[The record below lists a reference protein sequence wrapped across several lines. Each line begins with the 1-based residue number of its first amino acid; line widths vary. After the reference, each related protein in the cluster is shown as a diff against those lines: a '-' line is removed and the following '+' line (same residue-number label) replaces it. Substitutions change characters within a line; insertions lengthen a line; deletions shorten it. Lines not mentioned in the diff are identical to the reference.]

1 MAMFYRHSRDP
12 FQKETP
18 NYPFSN
24 VANRFQTVFP
34 EPKNLELSAPPAQ
47 QNPFFNNNMIYSL
60 QRTTSCGSCNG
71 AK

>member
-1 MAMFYRHSRDP
+1 
-12 FQKETP
+12 
-18 NYPFSN
+18 